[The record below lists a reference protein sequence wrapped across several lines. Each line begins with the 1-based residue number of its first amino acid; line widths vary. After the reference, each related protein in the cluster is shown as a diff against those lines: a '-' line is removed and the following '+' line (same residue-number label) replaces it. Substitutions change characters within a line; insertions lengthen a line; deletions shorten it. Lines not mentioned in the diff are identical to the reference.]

1 MFTGSIPNLGSPTI
15 SVYWAVDTEF
25 LFNAY
30 SHDFCL
36 CLLGQFLI
44 WTVQPFLFT
53 GQLALNFCLM
63 HILMISV
70 YVYWVNS

>member
-1 MFTGSIPNLGSPTI
+1 MFTGSIPHLGSPTI

-30 SHDFCL
+30 SHDLCL

-44 WTVQPFLFT
+44 WAVQPFLFK
-53 GQLALNFCLM
+53 GEQNNVFLFKGEQSN
-63 HILMISV
+63 V
-70 YVYWVNS
+70 